1 MNNNDSAKNN
11 GPRRTRTSSALRAVL
26 FTGLGIGL
34 AASLSASAEWRV
46 YDDDNERELKD
57 VNQKLDSQ
65 NKVGGGDFQSDAA
78 EGEPQGRFKDP
89 PKKFTTA
96 DQDKPSS
103 VDMTEGMRCP
113 QPKAPKAP
121 SIPGVDATSSLSSIA
136 SMGGGGIPEQQ
147 WKICKEIMET
157 ERAQFKYSL
166 MMSELAQKRYERLQE
181 IQQQRGNIGSNNV
194 GELTSNTN
202 KMLALLTLIQIDQQ
216 QHKTYNDAYAAR
228 LAYLNAMSG
237 RLGQMAVNGTRGTD
251 TSAGGGLTSPGGV
264 GGGALSSLGGDAA
277 AMAVMELAFSDNS
290 PIRAKRRN
298 D

>member
-1 MNNNDSAKNN
+1 MKSNAKNPN
-11 GPRRTRTSSALRAVL
+11 GPRHTRTGSALRLVL
-26 FTGLGIGL
+26 FTGMGIGL
-34 AASLSASAEWRV
+34 AMSLSAFAEWRV
-46 YDDDNERELKD
+46 YDDNVEGELKKA
-57 VNQKLDSQ
+57 NKKLDSQ
-65 NKVGGGDFQSDAA
+65 NKIGSGDFQSGAA
-78 EGEPQGRFKDP
+78 DGEPQGRFKDP

-103 VDMTEGMRCP
+103 VDMTVGTRCP
-113 QPKAPKAP
+113 QPKAAKAP
-121 SIPGVDATSSLSSIA
+121 ELEGVSNAIPTMPSSSS
-136 SMGGGGIPEQQ
+136 GIPQQQ
-147 WKICKEIMET
+147 WAICKEVMET

-166 MMSELAQKRYERLQE
+166 MMSELAQKRYERLQQ
-181 IQQQRGNIGSNNV
+181 IQQQRGAINSDNV

-228 LAYLNAMSG
+228 LAYLHGMSA

-251 TSAGGGLTSPGGV
+251 TSAGGGVTSPGG
-264 GGGALSSLGGDAA
+264 GGLFPGNSVAGDVA
-277 AMAVMELAFSDNS
+277 AMGVMTLAFSDNS